1 MRKIGLL
8 YRSLILLT
16 FISVFTLGMLMYSP
30 NDVAAYPEYST
41 DGSCIECHPAGF
53 EGETGDTGTTEDT
66 EDAGPPDELA
76 GASASLEPLDHYEPL
91 PVEPIHQEANNT
103 LLASGLGI
111 AALLIGGSI
120 VMDRR
125 KK

>member
-16 FISVFTLGMLMYSP
+16 FISVFTLGMLMYLP
-30 NDVAAYPEYST
+30 NDVAAYPDLST
-41 DGSCIECHPAGF
+41 DGSCIECHPDFA
-53 EGETGDTGTTEDT
+53 ENTGDTENT

-76 GASASLEPLDHYEPL
+76 GASESLEPLDHYEPL
-91 PVEPIHQEANNT
+91 PVEPIHQEANNV